1 MCPEEY
7 IALRIKELCK
17 IHGLT
22 KYKLAQK
29 TGISQTALANMIS
42 QKSIPTVPTLQ
53 KICDAFGITLAQ
65 FFVKGE
71 GRENLTDLQ
80 KEILDT
86 WDELDSRERE
96 ILISFVRSLKKK

>member
-1 MCPEEY
+1 MP
-7 IALRIKELCK
+7 
-17 IHGLT
+17 

-29 TGISQTALANMIS
+29 PGISQTALANMIS

-96 ILISFVRSLKKK
+96 ILISFVRSLKKN